1 MERLKKAGLIFSL
14 LIVVSLMVMPV
25 MSNAQQKGSD
35 KVLAKV
41 GKEKITEA
49 DIFSKI
55 SMLPPQ
61 FRARYETPEGKK
73 KLLDQTVKF
82 SLLSQEARKLGID
95 KKEDVAKK
103 IKEIADNIII
113 QELTKQEISDKITVT
128 DEEIKTYYK
137 ENKEKYV
144 KPEKVKANL
153 ILFEVKEDD
162 VPDVKKKKE
171 KQAEKTLKRLK
182 KGEDFE
188 ALAKELSDD
197 KRTKKRGGSTGFFSK
212 GKRKNTYGEIFEEKV
227 FSLKKGEMSDVFED
241 KKGFYIVKV
250 ADKKP
255 QEEQTLE
262 EVKKK
267 IERRLKQEKQK
278 ESYENYIE
286 GLKKKYPVKIYEENL
301 K

>member
-14 LIVVSLMVMPV
+14 LIAAILMTMPV
-25 MSNAQQKGSD
+25 MSNAHQKGSD
-35 KVLAKV
+35 KVLAEV

-55 SMLPPQ
+55 FMLPPQ
-61 FRARYETPEGKK
+61 FRARYETPEGRK
-73 KLLDQTVKF
+73 KLLEQTVKF

-95 KKEDVAKK
+95 KKEDVSKK

-113 QELTKQEISDKITVT
+113 QELTKQEIADKITVT
-128 DEEIKTYYK
+128 DEDIKTYYK
-137 ENKEKYV
+137 KNKGDFI

-162 VPDVKKKKE
+162 TPAVKKE
-171 KQAEKTLKRLK
+171 KKKQANKTLKRLK

-212 GKRKNTYGEIFEEKV
+212 GKRKNTYGEIFEKKA

-241 KKGFYIVKV
+241 KKGFYIIKV

-255 QEEQTLE
+255 QKEQTLE
-262 EVKKK
+262 EVKTK

-278 ESYENYIE
+278 DSYESYIE
-286 GLKKKYPVKIYEENL
+286 GLKKKYPVKIY
-301 K
+301 